1 MRTNAPTLTLYDIA
15 RTAGVQRSVVS
26 MWVNR
31 QSVRGEI
38 IPFPTPVSRE
48 AGVDLFDRD
57 EIVRYLRRTQRGNNP
72 DFALDAPAAAS
83 PAQTGQEILSLLLVL
98 RLLSGQ
104 ELTGLEH
111 SDLASLAEE
120 ADPEDDCLLSEVRAI
135 AELRLQDLE
144 YVDDLVEASLG
155 PQDAFDRLAAGR
167 AARLEREREV
177 SETVIGVLAELCES
191 LAAGAEHPVVI
202 AGSRLALRVASCAGD
217 SLGGLR
223 PDGTTPADRVVRREA
238 MARSLVAAESG
249 VSVIR
254 IVSVHGMSDAAALTA
269 ADDLQL
275 ELAPGEVGV
284 LLGPASLLCDAG
296 LPKQI
301 LALRADVLRDSCLR
315 AAVRLRHGHLSDAPR
330 QALGVWLLQGG
341 AQGKDVALADLSGT
355 RVEDVDGDDLATDLL
370 AAFADDDRRHFRY
383 LRVIPRLRFLAQRAI
398 VPPGV
403 RARLLGRGGASRHLE
418 RVHELTLSMAT
429 LIPSYDVTVEPAPGS
444 LVVRSE
450 TLEEL
455 VAARRLVM
463 KRGARLDV
471 SFASREG
478 SVVTINPSSDAPP
491 LRFDPL
497 DVEQHFPRAV
507 RTEPGDVVYV
517 TDPRPRAVVDSEGGS
532 LVTPPA
538 RILRLLTPDK
548 SRDGEEASRVPK
560 LGPHTLAETINRQ
573 AESAKDWHAWPVPVL
588 SPEESDAL
596 EAELAK
602 IAETRTALL
611 GRVDGLQSLLETLID
626 GTADGALSLVPR
638 TGSS

>member
-1 MRTNAPTLTLYDIA
+1 
-15 RTAGVQRSVVS
+15 
-26 MWVNR
+26 
-31 QSVRGEI
+31 
-38 IPFPTPVSRE
+38 
-48 AGVDLFDRD
+48 
-57 EIVRYLRRTQRGNNP
+57 
-72 DFALDAPAAAS
+72 
-83 PAQTGQEILSLLLVL
+83 
-98 RLLSGQ
+98 
-104 ELTGLEH
+104 
-111 SDLASLAEE
+111 
-120 ADPEDDCLLSEVRAI
+120 
-135 AELRLQDLE
+135 
-144 YVDDLVEASLG
+144 
-155 PQDAFDRLAAGR
+155 
-167 AARLEREREV
+167 
-177 SETVIGVLAELCES
+177 
-191 LAAGAEHPVVI
+191 
-202 AGSRLALRVASCAGD
+202 
-217 SLGGLR
+217 
-223 PDGTTPADRVVRREA
+223 
-238 MARSLVAAESG
+238 
-249 VSVIR
+249 
-254 IVSVHGMSDAAALTA
+254 
-269 ADDLQL
+269 
-275 ELAPGEVGV
+275 
-284 LLGPASLLCDAG
+284 
-296 LPKQI
+296 
-301 LALRADVLRDSCLR
+301 
-315 AAVRLRHGHLSDAPR
+315 
-330 QALGVWLLQGG
+330 
-341 AQGKDVALADLSGT
+341 
-355 RVEDVDGDDLATDLL
+355 
-370 AAFADDDRRHFRY
+370 
-383 LRVIPRLRFLAQRAI
+383 
-398 VPPGV
+398 
-403 RARLLGRGGASRHLE
+403 
-418 RVHELTLSMAT
+418 MAT